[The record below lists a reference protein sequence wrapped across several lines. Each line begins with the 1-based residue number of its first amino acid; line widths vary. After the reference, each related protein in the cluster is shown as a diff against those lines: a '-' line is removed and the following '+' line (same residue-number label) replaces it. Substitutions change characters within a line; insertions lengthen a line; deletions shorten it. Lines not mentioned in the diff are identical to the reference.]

1 VKALGRHLIVEMWDC
16 EAENLNDPRL
26 LEQALRD
33 TVEAV
38 DGTLLDVRVI
48 EFPVHGVTGVAIISE
63 SHVAVHTWPEHGY
76 AAVDIFTCNLEA
88 DSQAGI
94 EAMAKHFL
102 PGRTQ
107 VMEVRRGFLPDA

>member
-16 EAENLNDPRL
+16 EPENLNDARL
-26 LEQALRD
+26 LDQALRD

-88 DSQAGI
+88 DIQAGI
-94 EAMAKHFL
+94 EAMSKHL
-102 PGRTQ
+102 MPGRTQ
-107 VMEVRRGFLPDA
+107 LMEVRRGFLPG